1 MNNVC
6 LIGRLTKDPD
16 LKYTQAGQAVAQFT
30 IAVDN
35 PFSKDKQADFIQ
47 CIVWA
52 KAAENMAKYCQKGKM
67 VSVVGRIQTRNYEGS
82 DGRKVYVTEVVATDV
97 RYLPDGK
104 SQAPATDQGLM
115 QGAKVSAFV
124 DDLPFDN

>member
-1 MNNVC
+1 
-6 LIGRLTKDPD
+6 
-16 LKYTQAGQAVAQFT
+16 
-30 IAVDN
+30 
-35 PFSKDKQADFIQ
+35 
-47 CIVWA
+47 
-52 KAAENMAKYCQKGKM
+52 MAKYCQKGKM

-104 SQAPATDQGLM
+104 TQAPNADQGLI
-115 QGAKVSAFV
+115 QGAKVTAFV